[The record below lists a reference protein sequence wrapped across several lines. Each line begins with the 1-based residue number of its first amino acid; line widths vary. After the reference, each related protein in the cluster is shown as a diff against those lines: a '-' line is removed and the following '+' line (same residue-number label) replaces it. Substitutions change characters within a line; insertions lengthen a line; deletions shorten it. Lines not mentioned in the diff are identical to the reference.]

1 MTFALFK
8 LFWLLFQPGNLLI
21 LILGAGGLARLLAY
35 RRLARFLI
43 NGAIVVLITL
53 AILPVGA
60 WLQAPLENR
69 FPIPRELP
77 PRVDGI
83 VVLGGEQS
91 IAVSEARGQASFK
104 GPEGKEIA
112 LAMLAKRYLSAKLLF
127 SGGSSALNRRGPPE
141 AEVERMVL
149 ADLGVNPG
157 RVLFET
163 RSRDTWENARFSYDL
178 ARPTPGETWLLVA
191 AAQDMPRA
199 IGCFRQVG
207 WHVIAYPVNFRTTGA
222 FDLKP
227 NFNLTG
233 NLAQLNL
240 SLHEWLGL
248 LAYYS
253 MGRISNPFPK
263 P

>member
-21 LILGAGGLARLLAY
+21 LVLGVGGLARLLAY
-35 RRLARFLI
+35 RTLARSLI
-43 NGAIVVLITL
+43 NGAIVALIAVAVLPL
-53 AILPVGA
+53 GA

-69 FPIPRELP
+69 FPILRELP

-91 IAVSEARGQASFK
+91 IAVSEGRGQASFK

-112 LAMLAKRYLSAKLLF
+112 LAMLAKRYPSAKLLF
-127 SGGSSALNRRGPPE
+127 SGGSSALDRRGPPE

-149 ADLGVNPG
+149 ADLGVDLG

-207 WHVIAYPVNFRTTGA
+207 WQVIAYPVNFRTTGEFNLLPG
-222 FDLKP
+222 FDLT
-227 NFNLTG
+227 N
-233 NLAQLNL
+233 NLAQLNV

-248 LAYYS
+248 IAYYL
-253 MGRISNPFPK
+253 MGRIPSLFPR